1 MRIQQIQPD
10 IACILMYPRAEY
22 TAVLWEHGA
31 LQTRWRQCAA
41 LGWEDTPVSWL
52 FENVTF

>member
-31 LQTRWRQCAA
+31 LQTRWRQSAA